1 MIIILNNKLKHTTMD
16 KTRQLGGST
25 LERRVMEL
33 HKEGWFPVNIAHI
46 AHIDIQTVREVL
58 TRHKVILDGNG
69 NPVIK

>member
-1 MIIILNNKLKHTTMD
+1 MNR
-16 KTRQLGGST
+16 TRQIGGAA

-33 HKEGWFPVNIAHI
+33 HNEGWFPVNIASI
-46 AHIDIQTVREVL
+46 ARIDIQTVRDVL